1 MVPDG
6 GYFND
11 NLPAHL
17 PFPLRTETEGT
28 TEHFFGSETN
38 RNHTSEFRNYYV
50 PGPAM
55 KIFGIK
61 QETLSLLLQMARESH
76 PNEFVAL
83 LRERDGFIDEVNLLP
98 GTTSGEDSARIFFDM
113 MPLDTHLAGS
123 AHSHPSGAIRP
134 SPADV
139 NFFPRTGKYHF
150 IIGFPYTWNDWKC
163 FTSDGEPCTIQV
175 IA

>member
-1 MVPDG
+1 
-6 GYFND
+6 
-11 NLPAHL
+11 
-17 PFPLRTETEGT
+17 
-28 TEHFFGSETN
+28 
-38 RNHTSEFRNYYV
+38 
-50 PGPAM
+50 M
-55 KIFGIK
+55 KIYGIR
-61 QETLSLLLQMARESH
+61 QETLSLLLQIARESH

-98 GTTSGEDSARIFFDM
+98 GTTAGVDSARILFDM

-139 NFFPRTGKYHF
+139 DFFPRTGKYHF
-150 IIGFPYTWNDWKC
+150 IIGFPYGLKDWKC
-163 FTSDGEPCTIQV
+163 FSSDGEGYDIPV